1 MENKSIDK
9 MRLLTKLRNL
19 GGHEHMSGQQLE
31 SLFTSPCASTS
42 TPKWE
47 KKFASK
53 PKMKSTLNPKVKATS
68 KAKSTTP
75 ELLPI
80 NTDKLEK
87 MEMVKSRPL
96 AENTWYE

>member
-42 TPKWE
+42 TPK
-47 KKFASK
+47 
-53 PKMKSTLNPKVKATS
+53 
-68 KAKSTTP
+68 
-75 ELLPI
+75 
-80 NTDKLEK
+80 
-87 MEMVKSRPL
+87 
-96 AENTWYE
+96 

>member
-1 MENKSIDK
+1 
-9 MRLLTKLRNL
+9 
-19 GGHEHMSGQQLE
+19 
-31 SLFTSPCASTS
+31 
-42 TPKWE
+42 
-47 KKFASK
+47 
-53 PKMKSTLNPKVKATS
+53 MKSTLNPKVKATS